1 MKLFNILL
9 TFCLLNLTGSA
20 FTAWQYDSD
29 HTDTTVGCVN
39 DCMGDGADECYEA
52 IRKQGEVK

>member
-9 TFCLLNLTGSA
+9 TLFLLNLTGSA

-29 HTDTTVGCVN
+29 HTDTTVGCVD
-39 DCMGDGADECYEA
+39 DCKDD
-52 IRKQGEVK
+52 